1 MGHKSGTYGEINY
14 SGNQLTIDIDPNNTL
29 GGIAL
34 TSGQERVECYWDG
47 NQWVCTSIGFAGA
60 SQSQAQAPG
69 AD

>member
-1 MGHKSGTYGEINY
+1 MGHKHGTYGDVNY

-47 NQWVCTSIGFAGA
+47 NQWVCTSIGFAGNQA
-60 SQSQAQAPG
+60 QAQAPG